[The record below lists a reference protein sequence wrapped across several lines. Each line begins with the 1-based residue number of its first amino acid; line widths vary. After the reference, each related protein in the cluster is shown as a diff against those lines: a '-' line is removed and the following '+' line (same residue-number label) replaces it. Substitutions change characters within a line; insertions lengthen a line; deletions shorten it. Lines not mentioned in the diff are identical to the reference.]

1 MRRPACYAAI
11 PGVKNE
17 ENRLPIKPTEKLAT
31 AENIK
36 KNKKT
41 TKKLAMALKAVV
53 NYSLQTIYVS
63 LLFPSLIFALA
74 PPPKYLKHIIKLIS

>member
-36 KNKKT
+36 KRKNDQEVSND
-41 TKKLAMALKAVV
+41 LK
-53 NYSLQTIYVS
+53 SGCE
-63 LLFPSLIFALA
+63 LLVADYTCLRA
-74 PPPKYLKHIIKLIS
+74 